1 MKTLKFKTNI
11 NCDNCIRSVTP
22 FLNEV
27 DSIEEWK
34 VDIDNEDKI
43 LTVESEDG
51 SESVVVEAVR
61 KAGFEITKS

>member
-11 NCDNCIRSVTP
+11 NCNNCIRSVTP

-34 VDIDNEDKI
+34 VDIENEDKI

-51 SESVVVEAVR
+51 SENDVVEAVK
-61 KAGFEITKS
+61 KAGFEIAKS